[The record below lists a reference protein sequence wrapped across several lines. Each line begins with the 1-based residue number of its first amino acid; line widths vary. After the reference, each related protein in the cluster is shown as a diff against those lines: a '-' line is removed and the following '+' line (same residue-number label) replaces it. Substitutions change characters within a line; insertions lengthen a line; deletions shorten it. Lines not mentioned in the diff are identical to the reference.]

1 MESYVID
8 VNILFGGL
16 ISRKKFYEDLFLRY
30 RFYVPDFAL
39 LELQKYKEVIRKQL
53 TKHQADF
60 EKFALMI
67 FSNLNVI
74 PDFLLNN
81 QTIEKAEEL
90 CKDVDIK
97 DSMYVALAIFMNLTL
112 ITRDKPLYNHLK
124 SKGFEDVIMFDEF
137 INKYLTPDK
146 EL

>member
-67 FSNLNVI
+67 FSNLTVI